1 MASAAIRYTLG
12 DDIGNI
18 TLIDWMGGDGPIVNR
33 ARKCYQSQERSTPE
47 SDAKLLTRLVGSKP
61 LHGTTLRSTAM
72 TFDVK
77 APLDIVF
84 QWTRHLAGHEFAGMQ
99 AWYAGTDTIDI
110 GGAFDQQSLRYVD
123 VSSAQFYTPPADRF
137 QFDQIWAGAIVD
149 CMDHYQQLRNLGA
162 PKELARTFVPG
173 CIYVQFEWTCNL
185 QAFFDWYGKR
195 AVGGGAQWELTRYA
209 EAAWDLVAQ
218 NVAPEACAAWKSSER

>member
-1 MASAAIRYTLG
+1 MTNLLRYTLG
-12 DDIGNI
+12 DGIGSI
-18 TLIDWMGGDGPIVNR
+18 ALLEWMGGDSAIVDR

-47 SDAKLLTRLVGSKP
+47 SDAKLLTKLVGSKP
-61 LHGTTLRSTAM
+61 LHGTTMRGTVM

-84 QWTRHLAGHEFAGMQ
+84 QWTRHLAGHEFAGME
-99 AWYAGTDTIDI
+99 AWYTGTDAIDI

-123 VSSAQFYTPPADRF
+123 VSSAQFYIPRPDRF
-137 QFDQIWAGAIVD
+137 QFDGIWAAAIAD
-149 CMDHYQQLRNLGA
+149 CLHHYQQLRSLGA

-195 AVGGGAQWELTRYA
+195 AQGGGAQWELTQYA
-209 EAAWDLVAQ
+209 EAAWELVAS
-218 NVAPEACAAWKSSER
+218 NVAPQACAAWKSSER